1 MTPRVGKITIRN
13 VKCENTTIASSF
25 FYGLPEEPI
34 AEITMEDVTIHLEKT
49 FVKEIPV
56 MMDEIEPVAHMGIFA
71 KNIRNLTLKH
81 VEVYGYEGERL
92 ITENIGLFEEIS
104 NH

>member
-1 MTPRVGKITIRN
+1 MTPRVGKIAIRN
-13 VKCENTTIASSF
+13 VKCENATIASTF

-34 AEITMEDVTIHLEKT
+34 GEITMEDVSIHLEKT
-49 FVKEIPV
+49 FVKEVPV

-71 KNIRNLTLKH
+71 KNVKTLKLKH

-92 ITENIGLFEEIS
+92 ITDNIESFEEV
-104 NH
+104 